1 MSDQKTCIVFEEPE
15 IYLHPKLKQDLYS
28 FLSEIAND
36 HLSNVMVI
44 MTTHDPYFID
54 LASQFKIYKTFRDS
68 TKNYST
74 QIIEIK
80 NNRYL
85 NYDSSSEINYLIFG
99 VPTPSYFLELYEG
112 KKISYMLKN
121 NQASLSYKKFDDEI
135 ASVLNLE
142 QLEKDDHNEDVTFVT
157 RLRHDLAHPSSV
169 LTIENFKKWGEMS
182 IQKLQEL
189 PE

>member
-1 MSDQKTCIVFEEPE
+1 
-15 IYLHPKLKQDLYS
+15 
-28 FLSEIAND
+28 
-36 HLSNVMVI
+36 
-44 MTTHDPYFID
+44 
-54 LASQFKIYKTFRDS
+54 
-68 TKNYST
+68 
-74 QIIEIK
+74 
-80 NNRYL
+80 
-85 NYDSSSEINYLIFG
+85 
-99 VPTPSYFLELYEG
+99 
-112 KKISYMLKN
+112 MLKN